1 VAVTRDDV
9 LRWIRAYAEVLAEN
23 MEYLTELDAQIGDAD
38 HGANMN
44 RGFRA
49 VLQKLPDN
57 EEKDIGAILMAV
69 GMALLSKVGGAGGP
83 LYSTV
88 FIQAGKS
95 INGTLEFGLE
105 DWAKALEAATTG
117 VINLGKASLGDKTM
131 VDALIPAVEAL
142 KEASQQGLTL
152 GEGLRKSAK
161 AAEEGMIATIPLVA
175 RKGRASY
182 LGERSAGH
190 QDPGATSTFMLLNT
204 AANVW
209 AEKDC

>member
-9 LRWIRAYAEVLAEN
+9 LKWVRTYAEVLAEN

-44 RGFRA
+44 RGFKA

-57 EEKDIGAILMAV
+57 EDKDIGGLLMAV

-95 INGTLEFGLE
+95 IDGKMEFGLE
-105 DWAKALEAATTG
+105 DWAKALEAATNG

-131 VDALIPAVEAL
+131 VDALLPAVEAL
-142 KEASQQGLTL
+142 KEASQQGLSL
-152 GEGLRKSAK
+152 GEGLKKSAK

-190 QDPGATSTFMLLNT
+190 QDPGATSTFMLLAA

-209 AEKDC
+209 AEKDF

>member
-1 VAVTRDDV
+1 MSVTRDDV
-9 LRWIRAYAEVLAEN
+9 LLWIRAYAEVIDSN
-23 MEYLTELDAQIGDAD
+23 MEYLTELDAKIGDAD

-44 RGFRA
+44 RGFKA
-49 VLQKLPDN
+49 VLTKLPDN
-57 EEKDIGAILMAV
+57 EDKDIGGIMMAV

-83 LYSTV
+83 LYSTI

-95 INGTLEFGLE
+95 IDGKMEFGLE
-105 DWAKALEAATTG
+105 DWAKALEAATIG

-142 KEASQQGLTL
+142 KEASQQGLSL
-152 GEGLRKSAK
+152 REGLEKSAK
-161 AAEEGMIATIPLVA
+161 AAEKGMIATIPLVA

-190 QDPGATSTFMLLNT
+190 QDPGATSTFMLLDT
-204 AANVW
+204 AVKVW
-209 AEKDC
+209 AEV